1 MNNTIKA
8 TFFLG
13 ALLSAGTLLA
23 QAPAATSNPS
33 VDATQASP
41 AQSGRPHR
49 EFDPAKAAEHMG
61 KRLGLSS
68 DQVAQITPLLS
79 ARRQQMEGLRADSTL
94 AQQDRHAKAKA
105 IIEDTNNKIE
115 ALLTDTQKQQFE
127 QMQAERRQHHNHQRQ
142 S

>member
-23 QAPAATSNPS
+23 QAPAATQNPS

-41 AQSGRPHR
+41 AQAGRPHR

-94 AQQDRHAKAKA
+94 AQPDRRTKAKA
-105 IIEDTNNKIE
+105 IMQDTNNKIE
-115 ALLTDTQKQQFE
+115 ALMTDTQKQQFE
-127 QMQAERRQHHNHQRQ
+127 QMQAERHNHQHRQ
-142 S
+142 PQA

>member
-13 ALLSAGTLLA
+13 TLLSAGALLA
-23 QAPAATSNPS
+23 QAPAATQNPS

-94 AQQDRHAKAKA
+94 AEQDRRTKAKA
-105 IIEDTNNKIE
+105 IMQDTNNKIE
-115 ALLTDTQKQQFE
+115 ALMTDTQKQQFE
-127 QMQAERRQHHNHQRQ
+127 QMQAERHQHHNHQPQ

>member
-13 ALLSAGTLLA
+13 TLLSASALLA
-23 QAPAATSNPS
+23 QAPASNQNPS

-49 EFDPAKAAEHMG
+49 EFDPAKAAEHLG

-94 AQQDRHAKAKA
+94 AEQDRRTKAKA
-105 IIEDTNNKIE
+105 IMQDTNNKIE
-115 ALLTDTQKQQFE
+115 ALMTDTQKQQFE
-127 QMQAERRQHHNHQRQ
+127 QMQAERHQHHNHQPQ